1 MCFIKCC
8 WLFCFVHGFF
18 SCVAVLACQGCWNFA
33 VKKKQ
38 FHQSPF
44 STDCAHVLCR
54 CVCCLNHRGVLSF
67 VMTNPRRTDF
77 ISTIKATDYV
87 LANKLTWPL
96 SRMINS
102 DQCCVY
108 SRIYWRIMLHCQ
120 ADVLYWNHR
129 NKPNKSWCQDLPVAI
144 FLPRAHISYTNIQIF
159 SASKTTSDAFLPNA
173 TLLSLPGI
181 PLCCLYLLLLMSPM
195 D

>member
-1 MCFIKCC
+1 MLLAF
-8 WLFCFVHGFF
+8 LFCSWVFF
-18 SCVAVLACQGCWNFA
+18 LRAVLACQGCWNFA
-33 VKKKQ
+33 VKKTIPPVTI
-38 FHQSPF
+38 FYWRR
-44 STDCAHVLCR
+44 T
-54 CVCCLNHRGVLSF
+54 CLVQMCLLSESSWRASF

-108 SRIYWRIMLHCQ
+108 SRIYWLIMLHCQ

-144 FLPRAHISYTNIQIF
+144 FLPCAHISCAIFFPRIQIF